1 MAGAIDA
8 LRADREALL
17 GICEGLSGDEWAA
30 PSGCPGWSV
39 QDVVAHMGALFTV
52 VVDPSSLPDAG
63 GVATEQ
69 AQDMYVEARRAW
81 SADQVLGDYRS
92 VSPEAITRLADLGT
106 QTFELPLG
114 DLGTYPAS
122 ALANAFAFDHY
133 THIRADLFAPRG
145 PLTGTAPPSDELRV
159 APALEWVAAALP
171 QQNAA
176 SVGSLDGAVE
186 CDLTGPGARRL
197 TIGEGP
203 TTAQI
208 TSDGAAFVRWIT
220 QRGDWDELGVVA
232 MGDATSLATVRQLRV
247 F

>member
-1 MAGAIDA
+1 MDAIGA

-17 GICEGLSGDEWAA
+17 GICAGLSDDEWAA

-39 QDVVAHMGALFTV
+39 QDVVTHMGALFTV

-63 GVATEQ
+63 GAATEE
-69 AQDMYVEARRAW
+69 AQEVYVTARRAW
-81 SADQVLGDYRS
+81 SADQVLEDYRS
-92 VSPEAITRLADLGT
+92 VSPEAIDRLADLST

-133 THIRADLFAPRG
+133 IHIRADLFAPRG
-145 PLTGTAPPSDELRV
+145 SLTGTAPPSDELRV
-159 APALEWVAAALP
+159 APALEWAASALP
-171 QQNAA
+171 QQNAESVA
-176 SVGSLDGAVE
+176 SLGGAVE
-186 CDLTGPGARRL
+186 CEITGPGARRL

-203 TTAQI
+203 TTAQL

-232 MGDATSLATVRQLRV
+232 TGDAASLAAVRQLRV